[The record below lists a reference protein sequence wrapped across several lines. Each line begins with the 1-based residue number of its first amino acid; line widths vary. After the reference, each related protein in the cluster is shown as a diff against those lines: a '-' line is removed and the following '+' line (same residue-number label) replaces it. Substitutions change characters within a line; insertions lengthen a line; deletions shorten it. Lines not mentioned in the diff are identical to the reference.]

1 MNEEK
6 LPEVDLSKITA
17 PLLKELIAAN
27 IITEQGIRTA
37 GTGIMIQKLATNN
50 EFLDKK
56 VSLKLSFIE
65 KKMEK
70 IAKHFNIKLD
80 DY

>member
-6 LPEVDLSKITA
+6 LHEVDLKKITN
-17 PLLKELIAAN
+17 PILKELIDAN
-27 IITEQGIRTA
+27 IITEQGLRTA
-37 GTGIMIQKLATNN
+37 GTGIMIQKLAINN

-56 VSLKLSFIE
+56 VSMKLSFIE

-70 IAKHFNIKLD
+70 IAKHFNIRLD